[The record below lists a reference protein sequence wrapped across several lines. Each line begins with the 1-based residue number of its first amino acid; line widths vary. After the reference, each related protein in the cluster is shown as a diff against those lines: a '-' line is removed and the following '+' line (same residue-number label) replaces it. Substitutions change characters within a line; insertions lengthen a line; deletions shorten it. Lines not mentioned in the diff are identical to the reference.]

1 MQVWDTSGQERFRT
15 IAPTFIKKAMGVI
28 LAYAVNDK
36 DSFEHVE
43 YWMEQI
49 KLHSD
54 SEVSIIIVGTKID
67 MPDRCIE
74 LAEGQRLANSYGVK
88 FFETSSKENIN
99 IDESFMELTREISE
113 KKGFII
119 AQKKKQ
125 SESVVLREKEQQSGK
140 KCC

>member
-1 MQVWDTSGQERFRT
+1 
-15 IAPTFIKKAMGVI
+15 MGVI
-28 LAYAVNDK
+28 LAYAVNDP

-54 SEVSIIIVGTKID
+54 SDVSVVIVGTKID
-67 MPDRCIE
+67 MDDRAIQP
-74 LAEGQRLANSYGVK
+74 AEGERLAKTHDVK

-99 IDESFMELTREISE
+99 IDEAFLTLATEISE
-113 KKGFII
+113 KKGFIA

-125 SESVVLREKEQQSGK
+125 SESVMLREEKENNNGK
-140 KCC
+140 KCCPF